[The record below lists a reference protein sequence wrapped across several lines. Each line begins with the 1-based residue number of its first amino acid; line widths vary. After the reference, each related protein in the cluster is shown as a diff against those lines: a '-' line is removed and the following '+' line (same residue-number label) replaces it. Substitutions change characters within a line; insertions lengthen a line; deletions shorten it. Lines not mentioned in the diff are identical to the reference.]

1 MNTLDW
7 AILAACVAAVL
18 NAIILIRVGHRLPG
32 RRSAIWVITCPET
45 RTSVV
50 VEISERQPVS
60 RLAADHSQFEVKDC
74 SLWPQSQGCLRVC
87 LDRVKPRPG
96 SSLVLTDSGT

>member
-60 RLAADHSQFEVKDC
+60 RLAADHSQFEGRIVR
-74 SLWPQSQGCLRVC
+74 SGRNLRVA
-87 LDRVKPRPG
+87 
-96 SSLVLTDSGT
+96 SGFAWTG